1 MEVQLSQLAFIF
13 ALPSP
18 NSPNTKTKTPRK
30 RSACETLIDDHFEV
44 G

>member
-1 MEVQLSQLAFIF
+1 MWLSQLAFIF
-13 ALPSP
+13 ALPS
-18 NSPNTKTKTPRK
+18 SNTKTKTPRK